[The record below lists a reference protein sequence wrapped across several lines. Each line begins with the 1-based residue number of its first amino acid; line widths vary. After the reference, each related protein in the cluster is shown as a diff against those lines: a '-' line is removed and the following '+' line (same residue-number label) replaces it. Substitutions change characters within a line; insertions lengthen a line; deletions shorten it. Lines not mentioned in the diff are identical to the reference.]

1 MINAVQY
8 FLTQWENTSRWGSVF
23 LEIQEKNNG

>member
-8 FLTQWENTSRWGSVF
+8 FLTQWENTVHWGSVF